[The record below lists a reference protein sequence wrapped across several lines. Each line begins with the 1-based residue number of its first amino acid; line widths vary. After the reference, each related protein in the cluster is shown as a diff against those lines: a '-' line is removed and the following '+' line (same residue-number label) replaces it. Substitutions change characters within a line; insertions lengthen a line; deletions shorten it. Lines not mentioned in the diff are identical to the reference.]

1 MDRYGRKETAFM
13 VVSNRK
19 VVQVEIAAKG
29 GGLYTVRLPEGGMIR
44 VKGHRLS
51 ASPEEAEQ
59 SIQRRRAP
67 AFRMAGTAYT

>member
-1 MDRYGRKETAFM
+1 MDRYGRQEMAFM

-19 VVQVEIAAKG
+19 VVQVTITAKG

-51 ASPEEAEQ
+51 ASPEEAER
-59 SIQRRRAP
+59 SIQKRRTP
-67 AFRMAGTAYT
+67 FFRTAGTAYT